1 MKNVYEKKTQA
12 EIASFLYAT
21 CFSPVKS
28 TLIKAVENGN
38 FATRSDL
45 KSELM
50 TAHLPKSEVTVFGN
64 LYQTRKII
72 DQQKVIN

>member
-28 TLIKAVENGN
+28 TLIKAVNNGN
-38 FATRSDL
+38 F
-45 KSELM
+45 
-50 TAHLPKSEVTVFGN
+50 VTWTG
-64 LYQTRKII
+64 LT
-72 DQQKVIN
+72 